1 MKALL
6 MKDLHI
12 FWRRMK
18 IVLVMLAVFAVIPS
32 VFQTTFAIT
41 YAAMVPYTIC
51 SVDEANKWDQL
62 AAMMPYSPVE
72 LVVSKYVLGFLAIG
86 LSLSLVAVS
95 RPVVAFLGGEPTA
108 WGLVLAAVC
117 ISVLAMDLTLP
128 FVFRFGVEKARM
140 TMLLLIG
147 AVCGGAGVLTVLVE
161 EGVHFGFSGGL
172 LALPAAAVIATAVS
186 IPLAMRCYEKREK

>member
-41 YAAMVPYTIC
+41 YAAMVPYTIF
-51 SVDEANKWDQL
+51 SVDETSKWDQL
-62 AAMMPYSPVE
+62 AAMMPYSTFE
-72 LVVSKYVLGFLAIG
+72 LVVSKYILGFLAIG

-108 WGLVLAAVC
+108 
-117 ISVLAMDLTLP
+117 
-128 FVFRFGVEKARM
+128 FGVEKARM